1 MKLYAHKKIYI
12 FLPEICFPV
21 STILTNVYTLWTT
34 GRPTDGPFFVTAII
48 HYPEET
54 ISYKPGFWQIM
65 KCAWMQ
71 YVSVLVIIVW
81 VLRTVK
87 SYVFQNQLVTSIK
100 CTPWKKDYW
109 LFNKTDLSF
118 SITFMIKHLSKI
130 NCFCALQM
138 HVYWSSCTNQFKCN
152 IYSYELVC

>member
-1 MKLYAHKKIYI
+1 MNLYTHKKYSYWK
-12 FLPEICFPV
+12 LLKYSCFPV
-21 STILTNVYTLWTT
+21 STVLMNMYTLWTT
-34 GRPTDGPFFVTAII
+34 GRPTDKPFFVSAII

-71 YVSVLVIIVW
+71 YVSVLVIFVW

-87 SYVFQNQLVTSIK
+87 SYVFQNQLVTNIK

-109 LFNKTDLSF
+109 LFKTDLSF
-118 SITFMIKHLSKI
+118 STTFMIKHLSKI
-130 NCFCALQM
+130 NCFFF
-138 HVYWSSCTNQFKCN
+138 T
-152 IYSYELVC
+152 